1 MRLFAVLIGILFLSS
16 CSYYRFRSVN
26 LVKVN
31 SEKAYIHSEELHDHD
46 VFIRVNKGAASHDSV
61 ITVSDV
67 TFSDDSIHFSL
78 DSVPIFAAH
87 ENYYNKGLDKLNNSR
102 KKMKVNE
109 KKYSDE
115 LDFVNQIHFLFNDS
129 LASELEN
136 TVSIQRNQI
145 TKMYVI
151 EDNGLYGFLILLGIL
166 TGLIVILLPI
176 FVLIALSNIQFKW

>member
-109 KKYSDE
+109 NIKFSFVKKETKIDNMLTYK
-115 LDFVNQIHFLFNDS
+115 FN
-129 LASELEN
+129 
-136 TVSIQRNQI
+136 VPM
-145 TKMYVI
+145 K
-151 EDNGLYGFLILLGIL
+151 NGG
-166 TGLIVILLPI
+166 
-176 FVLIALSNIQFKW
+176 